1 MSQMI
6 IYTEA
11 TDSIEFSEVKDDTF
25 AIIKGEDGTFA
36 PMTYNEW
43 EALSCRQAA
52 EGALAKLSESELAED
67 AKTEVAGMLNSF
79 SETMQSKYLHGNRS
93 WVQLFDELL
102 NDFAKLAK

>member
-11 TDSIEFSEVKDDTF
+11 TDSVEFSEVKGDTF
-25 AIIKGEDGTFA
+25 AIVKGEDGSFA

-43 EALSCRQAA
+43 EALRCRQAA
-52 EGALAKLSESELAED
+52 EGALAKLEAAGLSAD
-67 AKTEVAGMLNSF
+67 AKAEVSAMLSSF

-102 NDFAKLAK
+102 DDFAKLAR